1 MRKKELIKALSKI
14 EDGIADLKN
23 LMISEEQRE
32 SDKEEQ
38 SAPEEKEVKAEAT
51 TPTEEGAY
59 SVEELNAMKY
69 NDLKKLGKSLGV
81 KCTGTRDEITNRIL
95 GASVEAEPDKE
106 EEEEPVKE
114 TEKESNVVPI
124 KGKTSKKKKSEP
136 EEDDNSDSD
145 VEEQYLEL
153 AREALEDNTLE
164 EVAEVLADAGIK
176 LNKMQ
181 AKKKDVLML
190 HLAQAFQNGLI
201 DVDSD
206 DDAEEGPEDDSTED
220 DSFSE
225 DSYFPQYDPDGVNNP
240 DSMTA
245 DREKAVH
252 KMVAG
257 LIEKYEAEE
266 LTVEEMESE
275 LEDII
280 TDDDVELLGEDYD
293 EEELFA
299 FYIEVKKRFVD
310 NEGNIIEPG
319 DPYEIGEHD
328 FCCGHELN
336 YDKKNKKYVCEVCG
350 EEYEE

>member
-32 SDKEEQ
+32 ADKEEQ
-38 SAPEEKEVKAEAT
+38 STPEEQEVKAEAT
-51 TPTEEGAY
+51 TPTEDGAY

-81 KCTGTRDEITNRIL
+81 KCTGTREEITNRIL
-95 GASVEAEPDKE
+95 GASVEAEPEK
-106 EEEEPVKE
+106 EEEPVKE

-136 EEDDNSDSD
+136 EEDANSDSD

-206 DDAEEGPEDDSTED
+206 DDDAETGSEDDSAED

-266 LTVEEMESE
+266 LTVEEMEGE

-310 NEGNIIEPG
+310 NEGNILEPG